1 MVREG
6 LTKKVT
12 SEQDLKEMKDQNL
25 NLILIAFQEFTR
37 PVYRQL

>member
-25 NLILIAFQEFTR
+25 NLTLIAFQEFTR